1 MTISAPLTKKA
12 FFENIGIIYLCK
24 TQTTIRTLEVNS
36 RERLLET
43 ATELFAEKGY
53 AGASVREIVEKAGVS
68 KPVLYYYFK
77 SKEGLFYAIL
87 EWAADV
93 QQNVLNEIF
102 EARGTVL
109 ERFIFLYR
117 RVYEGIQQYKSLYI
131 MIHGLIYGPPEG
143 VPEYDFASFQRYML
157 DAVKRIYIEGLPSGE
172 IRDVDA
178 EEVAFLVLGLMD
190 FSLNMD
196 MVLPELA
203 DSQRPE
209 RLLRLAFQGL
219 SKG

>member
-1 MTISAPLTKKA
+1 MQNTNEIS
-12 FFENIGIIYLCK
+12 
-24 TQTTIRTLEVNS
+24 TLEVNA

-43 ATELFAEKGY
+43 ATALFAEKGY

-68 KPVLYYYFK
+68 RPVLYYYFK

-87 EWAADV
+87 EWAAGV
-93 QQNVLNEIF
+93 QQNILNEIF
-102 EARGTVL
+102 EARGTVM

-143 VPEYDFASFQRYML
+143 VPEYDFASFQRCML
-157 DAVKRIYIEGLPSGE
+157 DAVKRIYAEGLPSGE
-172 IRDVDA
+172 IRNADA

-219 SKG
+219 SKR

>member
-1 MTISAPLTKKA
+1 MQNTNDISK
-12 FFENIGIIYLCK
+12 
-24 TQTTIRTLEVNS
+24 LEVNA
-36 RERLLET
+36 RERLLDT
-43 ATELFAEKGY
+43 ATVLFAEKGY

-87 EWAADV
+87 DWAAGV
-93 QQNVLNEIF
+93 QQNMLNEIF

-109 ERFIFLYR
+109 ERFLFLYH
-117 RVYEGIQQYKSLYI
+117 RVHEGIQQYKSLYI
-131 MIHGLIYGPPEG
+131 MIHGLIYGPPQG
-143 VPEYDFASFQRYML
+143 VPEYDFASYQRHML
-157 DAVKRIYIEGLPSGE
+157 DAVKRIYVEGVSAGE
-172 IRDVDA
+172 IRQVDA
-178 EEVAFLVLGLMD
+178 EEVAFLVLGLLD

>member
-1 MTISAPLTKKA
+1 MQYTNEIS
-12 FFENIGIIYLCK
+12 
-24 TQTTIRTLEVNS
+24 TLENNA

-93 QQNVLNEIF
+93 QQKILNEIF
-102 EARGTVL
+102 EVRGTVL

-117 RVYEGIQQYKSLYI
+117 RVAKGIRQYQSLYI
-131 MIHGLIYGPPEG
+131 MIHGLIYGPPQG
-143 VPEYDFASFQRYML
+143 VPEYDFAMYQRHML
-157 DAVKRIYIEGLPSGE
+157 DAVKRIYAEGVSSGE
-172 IRDVDA
+172 IRSVDG
-178 EEVAFLVLGLMD
+178 EEVAFLVIGLLD

-203 DSQRPE
+203 DSERPE

-219 SKG
+219 SK

>member
-1 MTISAPLTKKA
+1 MPNTAAAS
-12 FFENIGIIYLCK
+12 
-24 TQTTIRTLEVNS
+24 TLEINS

-87 EWAADV
+87 DWAADV
-93 QQNVLNEIF
+93 QQEILNEIF
-102 EARGTVL
+102 ETRGTVL
-109 ERFIFLYR
+109 ERFIYLYHR
-117 RVYEGIQQYKSLYI
+117 IYEGIQQYKSLYI

-143 VPEYDFASFQRYML
+143 VPEYDFAGFQRHML
-157 DAVKRIYIEGLPSGE
+157 DAVKRIYIEGVASGE
-172 IRDVDA
+172 TRNIDA
-178 EEVAFLVLGLMD
+178 EDVAFMVLGLID
-190 FSLNMD
+190 YSLNTN

-203 DSQRPE
+203 DAKRPE
-209 RLLRLAFQGL
+209 RLLRLAFEGLRQG
-219 SKG
+219 

>member
-1 MTISAPLTKKA
+1 MNAHLNPWDDLFMQNTNGIS
-12 FFENIGIIYLCK
+12 
-24 TQTTIRTLEVNS
+24 TLENNA

-93 QQNVLNEIF
+93 QQKILNEIF
-102 EARGTVL
+102 ETKGTVL

-117 RVYEGIQQYKSLYI
+117 RVDEGIRQYQSLYI
-131 MIHGLIYGPPEG
+131 MIHGLIYGPPQG
-143 VPEYDFASFQRYML
+143 VPEYDFAMYQRHML
-157 DAVKRIYIEGLPSGE
+157 DAVKRIYAEGVSSGE
-172 IRDVDA
+172 IRNVDA

-219 SKG
+219 RKG

>member
-1 MTISAPLTKKA
+1 MQNTNEIS
-12 FFENIGIIYLCK
+12 
-24 TQTTIRTLEVNS
+24 TLEVNA
-36 RERLLET
+36 RERLLDT
-43 ATELFAEKGY
+43 ATVLFAEKGY

-87 EWAADV
+87 EWAAGV
-93 QQNVLNEIF
+93 QQNILNEIF
-102 EARGTVL
+102 ETRGTVL

-131 MIHGLIYGPPEG
+131 MIHGLIYGPPQG
-143 VPEYDFASFQRYML
+143 VPEYDFASYQRHML
-157 DAVKRIYIEGLPSGE
+157 DAVKRIYLEGVSAGE
-172 IRDVDA
+172 IRKVDA

>member
-1 MTISAPLTKKA
+1 MQNRNEINVL
-12 FFENIGIIYLCK
+12 EN
-24 TQTTIRTLEVNS
+24 NS

-53 AGASVREIVEKAGVS
+53 AATSVREIVERAGVS

-87 EWAADV
+87 EWAAAV
-93 QQNVLNEIF
+93 QQNILNEIF
-102 EARGTVL
+102 EFQGTVE

-117 RVYEGIQQYKSLYI
+117 RVQEGIREYQSLYI
-131 MIHGLIYGPPEG
+131 MIHGLIFGPPQG
-143 VPEYDFASFQRYML
+143 VPEYDFASYQRHML
-157 DAVKRIYIEGLPSGE
+157 NAVKRIYADGVATGE
-172 IRDVDA
+172 IRDIDA
-178 EEVAFLVLGLMD
+178 EEVAFLVLALLD

-196 MVLPELA
+196 VVLPELA
-203 DSQRPE
+203 DPQRPE

-219 SKG
+219 SRG